1 MYDFVKLQKDN
12 PQMIN
17 ARVRAEELKQ
27 SDYLFIKTGIEE
39 VDVEPSIVRLGL
51 GEDSEYKT
59 IVNEFQAK
67 SDQFLKQKAAESMK
81 GN

>member
-12 PQMIN
+12 PSLIN

-39 VDVEPSIVRLGL
+39 VDVEPSIARLEL
-51 GEDSEYKT
+51 SEDPEYKEL
-59 IVNEFQAK
+59 VNEYATK
-67 SDQFLKQKAAESMK
+67 SDAFLK
-81 GN
+81 

>member
-51 GEDSEYKT
+51 GEDEEYKT
-59 IVNEFQAK
+59 IVNEF
-67 SDQFLKQKAAESMK
+67 
-81 GN
+81 